1 LEFYLFKTGKQL
13 GTPPYIYIYVCMYVC
28 IYIYIYISKL
38 HTVMTL
44 RRVIL
49 KLHAVVI
56 IEVVSKLNFNFQKR
70 WGLNY
75 KYCPVHSNPFM
86 PV

>member
-1 LEFYLFKTGKQL
+1 MFLWH
-13 GTPPYIYIYVCMYVC
+13 IYIYVCVC
-28 IYIYIYISKL
+28 VCVCVCVSKF
-38 HTVMTL
+38 HTVMIL
-44 RRVIL
+44 MRVIL
-49 KLHAVVI
+49 KLPAVVI
-56 IEVVSKLNFNFQKR
+56 IEVVSKLNFNLQRR